1 MQRKKLNVATKGFL
15 KKALFTVMA
24 IVVYSLGNQIPIP
37 LVKMTVE
44 YQTMIRHYHMSML
57 SILTGANLPDLSLF
71 SLGFSPYM
79 AAMMIIQLLVMMKWS
94 IVEEISQ
101 RQLMYLQNLLSLLFA
116 LIEAAIIAN
125 GFSLA
130 AGSDHLLKV
139 LMIIVTLT
147 AGAMFVQW
155 LGNVT
160 TIYGIGGMV
169 VLIVGNMLHSNM
181 NRLVLPCRQLLKM
194 KNGIWLLA
202 ALIIGSLL
210 IAWLT
215 IIFHA
220 AHYETKQI
228 QISLPSQIEPA
239 VFPIGFNLGTMMT
252 FMLGMSFLVIPSLVA
267 SLFKMPAFWNS
278 PKFQIG
284 FAIVMTFLIDYFFA
298 FVMLSPRQ
306 IAKGMRHS
314 GNYLLGVEIGK
325 PTRRFIRRRLSLF
338 NFFSALVLGLLVGL
352 QVAGSLLAPKI
363 WQPLYALPISIVMMV
378 LFMESLVEI
387 LNELTI
393 PKRYQKLKEGI
404 LKSV

>member
-1 MQRKKLNVATKGFL
+1 
-15 KKALFTVMA
+15 
-24 IVVYSLGNQIPIP
+24 
-37 LVKMTVE
+37 
-44 YQTMIRHYHMSML
+44 MIRHYHMSML

-101 RQLMYLQNLLSLLFA
+101 RQLMYLQNFLSLLFA

-228 QISLPSQIEPA
+228 QISLPSQIEPT

-267 SLFKMPAFWNS
+267 SLFKMPAFWSS

-325 PTRRFIRRRLSLF
+325 PTRRFIRRRLVLF
-338 NFFSALVLGLLVGL
+338 NLFSTLVLGLLVGL
-352 QVAGSLLAPKI
+352 QIAGSLLAPKI
-363 WQPLYALPISIVMMV
+363 WQPLYALPISIVMIV
-378 LFMESLVEI
+378 LFMESLVEM
-387 LNELTI
+387 LNELMI
-393 PKRYQKLKEGI
+393 PKRYQKLKEGV
-404 LKSV
+404 LKSI

>member
-1 MQRKKLNVATKGFL
+1 MQRKNIDVSTTGFI
-15 KKALFTVMA
+15 KKALFTVMT
-24 IVVYSLGNQIPIP
+24 IIVYSLGNQIPVP
-37 LVKMTVE
+37 LVKATAE
-44 YQTMIRHYHMSML
+44 YQAMIHHYHMGMI

-101 RQLMYLQNLLSLLFA
+101 RQLMYLQNILSLLFA

-125 GFSLA
+125 GFHLA
-130 AGSDHLLKV
+130 TGSVKV
-139 LMIIVTLT
+139 LMITITLT

-181 NRLVLPCRQLLKM
+181 NRLILPCRQLLKM
-194 KNGIWLLA
+194 QHGVWLLA
-202 ALIIGSLL
+202 GLIVGSLL

-220 AHYETKQI
+220 AHYETEQI
-228 QISLPSQIEPA
+228 QISLPSQIEAA

-252 FMLGMSFLVIPSLVA
+252 FMLGMSFLIIPSLIA
-267 SLFKMPAFWNS
+267 SLFKMPTFWS
-278 PKFQIG
+278 EPRFQIG

-306 IAKGMRHS
+306 LAKGMRHS
-314 GNYLLGVEIGK
+314 GNYLLGVEIGR
-325 PTRRFIRRRLSLF
+325 PTRHFIRWRLVLF
-338 NFFSALVLGLLVGL
+338 NFFSALILSLLVGL
-352 QVAGSLLAPKI
+352 QIAGSLLAKRI
-363 WQPLYALPISIVMMV
+363 WRPLYALPISIVMMV
-378 LFMESLVEI
+378 LFMESLVEL
-387 LNELTI
+387 LNELSI
-393 PKRYQKLKEGI
+393 PKCYQKLKERI

>member
-101 RQLMYLQNLLSLLFA
+101 RQLMYLQNFLSLLFA

-130 AGSDHLLKV
+130 AGSDHLLKI

-147 AGAMFVQW
+147 AGVMFVQW

-228 QISLPSQIEPA
+228 QISLPSQIEPT

-267 SLFKMPAFWNS
+267 SLFKMPAFWSS

-284 FAIVMTFLIDYFFA
+284 FAIVMTFF
-298 FVMLSPRQ
+298 
-306 IAKGMRHS
+306 
-314 GNYLLGVEIGK
+314 N
-325 PTRRFIRRRLSLF
+325 RLFLCVCH
-338 NFFSALVLGLLVGL
+338 A
-352 QVAGSLLAPKI
+352 
-363 WQPLYALPISIVMMV
+363 
-378 LFMESLVEI
+378 
-387 LNELTI
+387 
-393 PKRYQKLKEGI
+393 
-404 LKSV
+404 

>member
-1 MQRKKLNVATKGFL
+1 MQIKNLDVSTKGFI
-15 KKALFTVMA
+15 KKALFTVMT
-24 IVVYSLGNQIPIP
+24 IVVYSLGNQIPVP
-37 LVKMTVE
+37 LVKATAE
-44 YQTMIRHYHMSML
+44 YQTMIHHYHMGML

-101 RQLMYLQNLLSLLFA
+101 QQLMYLQNFLSLLFA

-181 NRLVLPCRQLLKM
+181 NRLVLPCRELLKM
-194 KNGIWLLA
+194 RNGIWLLA

-239 VFPIGFNLGTMMT
+239 IFPIGFNLGTMMT
-252 FMLGMSFLVIPSLVA
+252 FMLGMSFLVIPSLIA
-267 SLFKMPAFWNS
+267 SLFKTPAFWTD
-278 PKFQIG
+278 PKFQIS
-284 FAIVMTFLIDYFFA
+284 FAVVMTFLIDYFFA

-306 IAKGMRHS
+306 LAKGMRHS
-314 GNYLLGVEIGK
+314 GNYLLGVEIGR
-325 PTRRFIRRRLSLF
+325 PTRHFIRWRLVLF
-338 NFFSALVLGLLVGL
+338 NFFSALILSLLVGL
-352 QVAGSLLAPKI
+352 QIAGSLLAKRI
-363 WQPLYALPISIVMMV
+363 WRPLYALPISIVMMV
-378 LFMESLVEI
+378 LFMESLVEL
-387 LNELTI
+387 LNELSI
-393 PKRYQKLKEGI
+393 PNRYQKLKERI

>member
-101 RQLMYLQNLLSLLFA
+101 RQLMYLQNFLSLLFA

-267 SLFKMPAFWNS
+267 SLFKMPAFWSS

-314 GNYLLGVEIGK
+314 GNYLLGVEIGR
-325 PTRRFIRRRLSLF
+325 PTRRFIRRRLVLF

-352 QVAGSLLAPKI
+352 QIAGSLLAPKI
-363 WQPLYALPISIVMMV
+363 WQPLYALPISIVMIV

-387 LNELTI
+387 LNEMMI
-393 PKRYQKLKEGI
+393 PKRYQKLKEGV

>member
-1 MQRKKLNVATKGFL
+1 
-15 KKALFTVMA
+15 
-24 IVVYSLGNQIPIP
+24 
-37 LVKMTVE
+37 
-44 YQTMIRHYHMSML
+44 
-57 SILTGANLPDLSLF
+57 
-71 SLGFSPYM
+71 
-79 AAMMIIQLLVMMKWS
+79 
-94 IVEEISQ
+94 
-101 RQLMYLQNLLSLLFA
+101 
-116 LIEAAIIAN
+116 
-125 GFSLA
+125 
-130 AGSDHLLKV
+130 
-139 LMIIVTLT
+139 
-147 AGAMFVQW
+147 
-155 LGNVT
+155 
-160 TIYGIGGMV
+160 
-169 VLIVGNMLHSNM
+169 
-181 NRLVLPCRQLLKM
+181 
-194 KNGIWLLA
+194 
-202 ALIIGSLL
+202 
-210 IAWLT
+210 
-215 IIFHA
+215 
-220 AHYETKQI
+220 
-228 QISLPSQIEPA
+228 
-239 VFPIGFNLGTMMT
+239 MT